1 MASII
6 FECECEVEGRTVR
19 GDESVG
25 EFGPII
31 EDADLSS
38 VSMLVRV
45 GVGLGNSN
53 WRNIDLLDGLD
64 PTARNIVIANIMAAF
79 STEIDEAILSDA

>member
-1 MASII
+1 MASIV
-6 FECECEVEGRTVR
+6 FEVECEVEGRVIR

-38 VSMLVRV
+38 ASMLVAHRGDRGRV
-45 GVGLGNSN
+45 
-53 WRNIDLLDGLD
+53 WRYIDLLEGLD
-64 PTARNIVIANIMAAF
+64 VTARNIVIANIMVAF
-79 STEIDEAILSDA
+79 ANEIDEAILSDA

>member
-6 FECECEVEGRTVR
+6 FEVECEVEGRVTPAEP
-19 GDESVG
+19 DVG
-25 EFGPII
+25 IMGPGV

-38 VSMLVRV
+38 VSMIKAGCSDKGIV
-45 GVGLGNSN
+45 
-53 WRNIDLLDGLD
+53 WRNIDLLEGID
-64 PTARNIVIANIMAAF
+64 AKSRNIVIANIMAAF